1 MASVNHVALNS
12 VTRLEILAVM
22 VFTPNTEAASVDLFA
37 EVLQKAVQVL
47 QVLDVT
53 DEETMLESHVNQISI
68 LQN

>member
-12 VTRLEILAVM
+12 VARLEIFAVV
-22 VFTPNTEAASVDLFA
+22 VFTPNTEASSVDLFS

-47 QVLDVT
+47 QVLDIT

-68 LQN
+68 LES